1 MVHKQM
7 KMAELIHLNYHI
19 LPIINRFGIK
29 LGFGEKIIS
38 QICVEKDIDVD
49 FFIEVVNVFLD
60 EEYFPQE
67 DLLRVSIKE
76 ILKYLKNSH
85 DYFLNVKLESI
96 ENKINTLIE
105 ICCKDNSTR
114 IELIKNFYVEYK
126 NELIEHITYENEK
139 IFPYINKIIKAIEKK
154 TTCTDDDFKIEDYLE
169 NHTDVE
175 EKLYDLKNLI
185 IKYLQLPR
193 DYEISNEL
201 LFELF
206 DLEKDLLNHQR
217 FEEKVLVPIVV
228 KLEEQ
233 VARNK

>member
-1 MVHKQM
+1 MVHKQI
-7 KMAELIHLNYHI
+7 KMAELIHLNYHV

-29 LGFGEKIIS
+29 LGFGEKTIA
-38 QICVEKDIDVD
+38 QICEEKNIDVD
-49 FFIEVVNVFLD
+49 FFVEVVNIFLD

-67 DLLRVSIKE
+67 NLLQVSIKD

-96 ENKINTLIE
+96 EHKINTLVE
-105 ICCKDNSTR
+105 ICCKDNSSR

-126 NELIEHITYENEK
+126 NELIEHIKYEDEK
-139 IFPYINKIIKAIEKK
+139 IFPYVNQIIQAIEQGRGFVSE
-154 TTCTDDDFKIEDYLE
+154 DFKIQDYLE
-169 NHTDVE
+169 NHTNIE

-185 IKYLQLPR
+185 IKYLQLPK

-217 FEEKVLVPIVV
+217 FEEKVLVPIVF